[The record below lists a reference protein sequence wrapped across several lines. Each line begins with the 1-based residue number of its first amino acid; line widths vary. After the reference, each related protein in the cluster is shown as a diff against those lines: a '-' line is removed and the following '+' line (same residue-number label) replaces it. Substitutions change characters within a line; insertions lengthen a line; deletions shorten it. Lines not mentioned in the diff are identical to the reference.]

1 MSAASHAHARCLEL
15 SIAQL
20 RYDDIGVGAGAK
32 GQFAQL
38 QAGMLKAG
46 ERGFQRVQ
54 TEGWTASAAVREP
67 EAEYMPGKKNKD
79 MFSNIKAQAWW
90 LLADRFRNTFN
101 AIKKGEKFS
110 DDQLISLS
118 SELPHL
124 EMLIDELSTPRKR
137 FDANGRV
144 KVESKDE
151 LAKRGIA
158 SPNLADAI
166 VMAFAPEGG
175 RQVGIFT

>member
-1 MSAASHAHARCLEL
+1 
-15 SIAQL
+15 
-20 RYDDIGVGAGAK
+20 
-32 GQFAQL
+32 
-38 QAGMLKAG
+38 
-46 ERGFQRVQ
+46 
-54 TEGWTASAAVREP
+54 
-67 EAEYMPGKKNKD
+67 
-79 MFSNIKAQAWW
+79 
-90 LLADRFRNTFN
+90 
-101 AIKKGEKFS
+101 
-110 DDQLISLS
+110 LISLS
-118 SELPHL
+118 SDLPHL

-175 RQVGIFT
+175 QQAGIFT